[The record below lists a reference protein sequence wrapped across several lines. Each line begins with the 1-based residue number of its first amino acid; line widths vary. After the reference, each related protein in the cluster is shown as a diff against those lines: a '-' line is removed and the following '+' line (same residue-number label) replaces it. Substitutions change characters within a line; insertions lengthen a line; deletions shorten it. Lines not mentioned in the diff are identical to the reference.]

1 MFRLIIKRF
10 CTANNSM
17 ANLAK
22 LADVDID
29 DHGVFKYILI
39 QAKEGDSKKLIVRG
53 YKSCKFHANI
63 FDKVEEEESAN
74 GCIKF
79 ECPGG
84 GRISHDPEKKHI
96 NVYGYSQGFG
106 RADHTKAVELLKKKY
121 PNYKIDWSNEGY

>member
-1 MFRLIIKRF
+1 MFRLIKRF

-17 ANLAK
+17 ANLGK

-39 QAKEGDSKKLIVRG
+39 QAKEGDSKKYIVRG

-63 FDKVEEEESAN
+63 FDKVENEESAN
-74 GCIKF
+74 GGIKF